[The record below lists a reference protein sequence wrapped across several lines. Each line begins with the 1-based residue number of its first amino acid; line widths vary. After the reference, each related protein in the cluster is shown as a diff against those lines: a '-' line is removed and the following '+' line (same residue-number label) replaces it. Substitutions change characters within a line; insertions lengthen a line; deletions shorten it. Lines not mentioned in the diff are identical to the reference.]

1 MLRGKRLLLYK
12 LLQKKSSTV
21 LTEDEAR
28 ELEGFFIL
36 ERIIRIAKAHA
47 LTLLSYEPL
56 HS

>member
-36 ERIIRIAKAHA
+36 ERIVRTAKAHA